1 MTLLAT
7 LHFYANNCPFKGY
20 SFTSSWTANYLE
32 AWHYVRNR
40 SATEPVILKVHNIK
54 FSFDIWLVLYMYF
67 ILYSWQLCFSFRKD
81 IMNHRDINL
90 IPLFNSSII
99 YFNNVII
106 MTGDFNIRDN
116 NWNLSYS
123 HYSIHADI
131 FMELVDFF
139 GLGLSILVNQVP
151 T

>member
-1 MTLLAT
+1 
-7 LHFYANNCPFKGY
+7 
-20 SFTSSWTANYLE
+20 
-32 AWHYVRNR
+32 
-40 SATEPVILKVHNIK
+40 
-54 FSFDIWLVLYMYF
+54 
-67 ILYSWQLCFSFRKD
+67 
-81 IMNHRDINL
+81 MNHRDINL

-123 HYSIHADI
+123 HYLIHANTS
-131 FMELVDFF
+131 MELVDFF